1 MLLRLAAAFAA
12 AVFAVADAATT
23 LKDCGAGTSL
33 FHLDAAKLD
42 PADPAPGAPVD
53 LTLSYTVPAGVTI
66 REGTAEYD
74 VTVNYIPM
82 TPYTEPLCQDV
93 PCPIHAGSYTNT
105 TRSTWPTGVHGLVV
119 NKMIWK
125 GAAMKAG
132 APEAAETLL
141 CLQITTKFARAL
153 RAQTPP

>member
-1 MLLRLAAAFAA
+1 
-12 AVFAVADAATT
+12 
-23 LKDCGAGTSL
+23 
-33 FHLDAAKLD
+33 
-42 PADPAPGAPVD
+42 VD

-66 REGTAEYD
+66 SEGTAEYD

-93 PCPIHAGSYTNT
+93 PCPIQAGSYTNT

-125 GAAMKAG
+125 GTPDAV
-132 APEAAETLL
+132 TLL